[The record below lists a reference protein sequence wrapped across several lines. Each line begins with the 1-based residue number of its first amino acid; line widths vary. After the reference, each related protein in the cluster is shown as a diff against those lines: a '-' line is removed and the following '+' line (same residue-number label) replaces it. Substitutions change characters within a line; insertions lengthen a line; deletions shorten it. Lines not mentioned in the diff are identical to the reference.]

1 MSMLSLSAFAGAFFL
16 LAHGAV
22 RGGRRRRA
30 LLFVFLGLIT
40 FGLAGHLTSAESF
53 WSALTLIARD
63 LGLGLMVG
71 AAYMAWNKNKHV
83 VFLFPGIL
91 ALGISGALYLTGVTV
106 NTVADSLKNRTQAH
120 AEGQCLLELG
130 PDDDISEVQA
140 ILKKHG
146 ARAEKAF
153 PSISLRDDEDLAQYY
168 LVFAKEAA
176 LEELMKDLRADGE
189 NVDQVDFNYQVNL
202 DPLESKAVSSDAG
215 SQSFLTNDPMV
226 KDQWGFEKTNGDDLH
241 KALKKIKPKRKA
253 IIAIVDTGVDGKH
266 EDLKNVFGKSSGDR
280 DGNGHGTHCAGIA
293 GSATNNKTGV
303 ASYNFNNKFITI
315 RGYKALSDSGS
326 GTIESVCQ
334 AIIDAADGGAD
345 VISMS
350 LGGYS
355 PTPPKAEVDA
365 VNYAIKKGCIVL
377 CAAGNSNEDA
387 KLHAPA
393 NIPGVIVVSALNEGM
408 DKANFSNTN
417 TSLGMPIAA
426 PGVSIL
432 SLKPGKGYVSLSGTS
447 MATPMVAGLVGV
459 MRSMNPKLDTKGA
472 YEILHNTGVQIS
484 DSDRVGHA
492 INAVT
497 ALEATMQGR

>member
-16 LAHGAV
+16 LAHSAAQ
-22 RGGRRRRA
+22 GGRRRRA
-30 LLFVFLGLIT
+30 LLFIFLGLMT
-40 FGLAGHLTSAESF
+40 FGLAGHIIGAASF

-71 AAYMAWNKNKHV
+71 AAYMAWNKGKHV

-91 ALGISGALYLTGVTV
+91 ALGVSGALYLTGVTV
-106 NTVADSLKNRTQAH
+106 DTVAKSLKSHKQVH
-120 AEGQCLLELG
+120 EKGQCLLELG
-130 PDDDISEVQA
+130 PDDSIGEVQG
-140 ILKKHG
+140 ILNKYK

-153 PSISLRDDEDLAQYY
+153 PSISLSEDENLAQYY
-168 LVFAKEAA
+168 VVYVEEASLEA
-176 LEELMKDLRADGE
+176 LMTDLRADGE
-189 NVDQVDFNYQVNL
+189 NVDQVDFNYQVVL
-202 DPLESKAVSSDAG
+202 DPLESQAVTVERSG
-215 SQSFLTNDPMV
+215 KSFLTNDPMV

-241 KALKKIKPKRKA
+241 KALKKLKPKRKA
-253 IIAIVDTGVDGKH
+253 IVAIVDTGVDGKH
-266 EDLKNVFGKSSGDR
+266 EDLKKVFENSPGDR

-293 GSATNNKTGV
+293 AAATNNKTGV
-303 ASYNFNNKFITI
+303 ASYNFNNKFMII

-345 VISMS
+345 IISMS

-393 NIPGVIVVSALNEGM
+393 NIPGVIVVSALNENM
-408 DKANFSNTN
+408 NKARFSNTN

-432 SLKPGKGYVSLSGTS
+432 SLKPGGGYVSLSGTS

-459 MRSMNPKLDTKGA
+459 MRSINPKLDTKEA
-472 YEILHNTGVQIS
+472 FDILHNTGVQVS

-497 ALEATMQGR
+497 ALEATVQGR